1 MPNPPPMAP
10 PPQGGMPPPQGGMP
24 PPQGGMPPP
33 QGMPPQGISALQEKT
48 FDYSS
53 PESQRIM
60 TDQIRMEA
68 VKDPELDDEQRMT
81 IAQMSNNQIL
91 EMVAAIHSE
100 AQNQGTE
107 EDEMEEE
114 AESIMD
120 NLLGEDELEIEEFP
134 MFANQGGRVQG
145 YNRGGLASMGRGGDS
160 QLAHV
165 MPGERMV
172 PPGVIDN
179 RMLDAAFVRAGLDP
193 REYTVGSAQASTN
206 PMTGMPEYGLGSFI
220 KRLFKKVKKL
230 APAIGALVG
239 FRYGGA
245 KGAGIGKAIGGVI
258 KTGDLDFQR
267 ALSDFGT
274 GWALGNFATGM
285 GMQQGPLFKKGTYT
299 IEQGDTL
306 SSIAKEF
313 GVTEQEIIDANPGAY
328 GGAGGVIKI
337 PGKGMWGLSP
347 TPGGEGIGGFI
358 QSAGAKLAG
367 GKDINLMEQF
377 KDLPM
382 KQKLGVGALGLA
394 ALSQTGIFDK
404 EELGDTPPEIAAGI
418 QDLRAYNERP
428 LRVGEQAEYSFDPSL
443 GKPVG
448 VTQFKPMKPRNKSLA
463 QVLEDLNKNRIAYS
477 PSSISFG

>member
-1 MPNPPPMAP
+1 
-10 PPQGGMPPPQGGMP
+10 
-24 PPQGGMPPP
+24 
-33 QGMPPQGISALQEKT
+33 
-48 FDYSS
+48 
-53 PESQRIM
+53 
-60 TDQIRMEA
+60 
-68 VKDPELDDEQRMT
+68 
-81 IAQMSNNQIL
+81 
-91 EMVAAIHSE
+91 
-100 AQNQGTE
+100 
-107 EDEMEEE
+107 
-114 AESIMD
+114 
-120 NLLGEDELEIEEFP
+120 
-134 MFANQGGRVQG
+134 
-145 YNRGGLASMGRGGDS
+145 
-160 QLAHV
+160 
-165 MPGERMV
+165 
-172 PPGVIDN
+172 
-179 RMLDAAFVRAGLDP
+179 
-193 REYTVGSAQASTN
+193 
-206 PMTGMPEYGLGSFI
+206 
-220 KRLFKKVKKL
+220 
-230 APAIGALVG
+230 
-239 FRYGGA
+239 
-245 KGAGIGKAIGGVI
+245 
-258 KTGDLDFQR
+258 
-267 ALSDFGT
+267 
-274 GWALGNFATGM
+274 
-285 GMQQGPLFKKGTYT
+285 MQQGPLFKKGTYT